1 MINISE
7 ILVAFVCST
16 VLMVA
21 MFIFN
26 LQNNKSKHTDERVFQ
41 IMLIVSLFAN
51 IFETISFILDGK
63 IFFGNYY
70 ILYFLNTFCFAL
82 TVLVALLWCLFV
94 DYKLYCNIK
103 RFKKKFLYLSIPY
116 FIFLICLIINLFVKG
131 FIFNINNNIYSRGL
145 LNNYVY
151 VLVFFYYFYSVY
163 TLYKAMKNGVVVKF
177 FPIFSF
183 IIPCMIGTIIQGLC
197 YGLATGWLSVSIAYV
212 FISFQIQKFNAYV
225 DESSGLF
232 NKKYLNYY
240 IDKNLKNSRKEYYG
254 ILMDANDFKKIN
266 DTYGHT
272 IGDHAIYN
280 IGNILSSSI
289 LNNSVAIRYA
299 GDEFIVIIN
308 GNKDKVNT
316 IIDNIKT
323 NIKLFNKITNEP
335 FKLSLSFGVSKYN
348 EETIEEFITKMD
360 KEMYEDKNNYYKNNK
375 KSR

>member
-70 ILYFLNTFCFAL
+70 ILYILNTFCFSLA
-82 TVLVALLWCLFV
+82 VLVALLWCLFV

-103 RFKKKFLYLSIPY
+103 RFKKKFFYLSIPY
-116 FIFLICLIINLFVKG
+116 FLFLICLIINLFVKG

-151 VLVFFYYFYSVY
+151 ILIFFYYFYSVY

-225 DESSGLF
+225 DETSGLF

-240 IDKNLKNSRKEYYG
+240 IDKNFKNSRKEYYG

>member
-26 LQNNKSKHTDERVFQ
+26 LQNIKSKHIDERVFQ

-70 ILYFLNTFCFAL
+70 ILYILNTFCFSL

-103 RFKKKFLYLSIPY
+103 RLKKKFLYLSIPY

-151 VLVFFYYFYSVY
+151 VLIFFYYFYSVY

-183 IIPCMIGTIIQGLC
+183 VIPCMIGTIIQGLC

-348 EETIEEFITKMD
+348 EETIEEFITKID